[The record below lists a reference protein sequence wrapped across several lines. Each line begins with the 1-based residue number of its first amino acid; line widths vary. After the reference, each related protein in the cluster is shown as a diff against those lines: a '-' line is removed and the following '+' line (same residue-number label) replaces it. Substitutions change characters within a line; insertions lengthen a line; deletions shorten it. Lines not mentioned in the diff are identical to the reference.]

1 MREMT
6 CAICGMKFDAPR
18 GRTTCG
24 EECRKKYKYEQNK
37 KRTPTEM
44 RLGAIGTCSMCGATF
59 TRKAPK
65 QKYCSQICQTRA
77 SGKYARAKAKI
88 VPTKCIICGADFLTS
103 ISAQARTC
111 SKPCTLKL
119 RSQLAKSRAAD
130 KKPYLKNDDSFCMSC
145 PWQTGTLDTMP
156 LGVTSWSDPIMDPMS
171 GGFPMRTFSVPSTAR
186 EVAA

>member
-1 MREMT
+1 MRTMT
-6 CAICGMKFDAPR
+6 CAICGTRFEAPR

-44 RLGAIGTCSMCGATF
+44 RLGATGSCSLCGATF
-59 TRKAPK
+59 IRKSPK

-77 SGKYARAKAKI
+77 GGKYARAKAKI
-88 VPTKCIICGADFLTS
+88 VPAKCIICGADFLTS

-119 RSQLAKSRAAD
+119 RSQLAKARNAD
-130 KKPYLKNDDSFCMSC
+130 KKPYLKNDASFCMPC
-145 PWQTGTLDTMP
+145 PWESHKLDTVP
-156 LGVTSWSDPIMDPMS
+156 PGVTSWDDPVMDPMS
-171 GGFPMRTFSVPSTAR
+171 AGFPMRTFRVPNVAS